1 MGGPTADLLLEL
13 LASVRVANY
22 IRLKV
27 MTYLYYDYSNDY
39 SLYTRVLRAMKTVS
53 KSYLKAHMLRLF
65 REVERSG
72 EALVVTDNNTPVL
85 QVVPVESEQ
94 TITDTFAG
102 LTGQVT
108 YGRPVDEPTST

>member
-1 MGGPTADLLLEL
+1 
-13 LASVRVANY
+13 
-22 IRLKV
+22 
-27 MTYLYYDYSNDY
+27 
-39 SLYTRVLRAMKTVS
+39 MKTVS

-65 REVERSG
+65 REVERSR
-72 EALVVTDNNTPVL
+72 EALIVTDNNTPVL

>member
-1 MGGPTADLLLEL
+1 M
-13 LASVRVANY
+13 
-22 IRLKV
+22 I
-27 MTYLYYDYSNDY
+27 YLYYDYGNDH
-39 SLYTRVLRAMKTVS
+39 SLYSQVSRAMKTVS

-65 REVERSG
+65 REVERSR
-72 EALVVTDNNTPVL
+72 EALIVTDNNTPVL

>member
-1 MGGPTADLLLEL
+1 M
-13 LASVRVANY
+13 
-22 IRLKV
+22 I
-27 MTYLYYDYSNDY
+27 
-39 SLYTRVLRAMKTVS
+39 KTVS

-85 QVVPVESEQ
+85 QVVPVKSEQ
-94 TITDTFAG
+94 TVTDAFAG

-108 YGRPVDEPTST
+108 YDRPVDEPTSA

>member
-22 IRLKV
+22 ISLKLLI
-27 MTYLYYDYSNDY
+27 YIYYDYSNDH
-39 SLYTRVLRAMKTVS
+39 SLYTQISRAMKTVS

>member
-1 MGGPTADLLLEL
+1 MEVAETEPDLATLIDGVLE
-13 LASVRVANY
+13 
-22 IRLKV
+22 K
-27 MTYLYYDYSNDY
+27 
-39 SLYTRVLRAMKTVS
+39 
-53 KSYLKAHMLRLF
+53 F
-65 REVERSG
+65 EVERSG